1 MLTFDD
7 GIYFLFLSIESFIIS
22 ILNIISLIVNL
33 IDENSSS
40 SLSA

>member
-7 GIYFLFLSIESFIIS
+7 GINFLFLSIESFIIS